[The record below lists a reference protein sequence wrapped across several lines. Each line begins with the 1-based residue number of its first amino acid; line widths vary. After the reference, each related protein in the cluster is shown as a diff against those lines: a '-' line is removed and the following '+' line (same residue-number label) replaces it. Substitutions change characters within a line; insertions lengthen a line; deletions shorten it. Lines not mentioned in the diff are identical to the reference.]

1 MIVRTAALLLAFLC
15 CSFDAP
21 VAAQN
26 VSAQPVVASR
36 TLGNGL
42 RVLVVEDHAAPVV
55 QTGVWYRFGSIYET
69 AGKTGLAHA
78 LEHMMFRGS
87 EHISASGL
95 DDIVAHLGATM
106 NAETNYDY
114 THFYFVMPSDKLGVA
129 LAIESDRMRHAL
141 IQESEWQVERG
152 AVLSELDGDAS
163 SPFFSLLSA
172 VRTAAYPNSAA
183 GRTPVGV
190 RSQVATAHASDI
202 AKYYRTWYA
211 PNNATLVVTGDVRA
225 ADVFA
230 LAQRDFGSISAKTL
244 PARPSEHL
252 TPATGKTADSQFPFP
267 FEILDLSY
275 AVPGDTEPGEPEI
288 STLATLL
295 NNQRAPFYKALV
307 QSNVALAVNANADT
321 QLHGGLLNV
330 FIVLN
335 PGHHA
340 GEAQAIFQNTMDQ
353 ILRSGFDPALVAAT
367 KKLTIAERV
376 LDTDSV
382 GGLASLV
389 GYTYGVVGERVQDE
403 DARLA
408 AITPQSLL
416 AAAQHYLAVPSV
428 VGHLSPN
435 AQPPSGSSQKTTA
448 GANDDFS
455 SRVPNGRI
463 AMPKAV
469 AVSIHTPTQAR
480 SKLLPVR
487 FTLANGLTVLVATR
501 TDRPTVS
508 IRGVID
514 SAARFEPDGKA
525 GIARLASDVANFGTE
540 HYDFN
545 ALRSTIDDLGGQI
558 TLGQTF
564 SARGLASDL
573 EPMLAVLADGER
585 HPAFPQ
591 LFFTQERDQLANS
604 VAQEQQVSGQAI
616 SHAMLQLL
624 LDPSDPGLRFPSEQS
639 VRALSVAD
647 ALAYTRQYW
656 RPDLT
661 TVSIVGNVTP
671 ARARAA
677 MEAAF
682 GGWRADGP
690 TPATRE
696 MALPQPH
703 AAHSY
708 IGTDS
713 SQVFIEL
720 GQAVMPRTSED
731 YEAFALLAQ
740 ILAGP
745 GAFESRLM
753 NEMRQK
759 RGLVYSVSSR
769 VDADRDRGDFIITLS
784 AAPQKV
790 ASAVK
795 FVRAQLLRL
804 QSEPPSQLELTD
816 AKARL
821 VSGTLLSQESPSSE
835 LAQLNDLR
843 LFGLPDTYYTTLNE
857 RYAHVTAADVQR
869 VAKKYLR
876 PDDLIE
882 IYSGPAGPWSQGS
895 LLHSVL

>member
-1 MIVRTAALLLAFLC
+1 MKFSAAALLLALLC
-15 CSFDAP
+15 GSFAP
-21 VAAQN
+21 SATAQT
-26 VSAQPVVASR
+26 VTAQPAVASR
-36 TLGNGL
+36 TLSNGL

-114 THFYFVMPSDKLGVA
+114 THFFFVMPADKLGVA

-141 IQESEWQVERG
+141 IQESEWRVERG

-172 VRTAAYPNSAA
+172 VRAAAYPNSAA

-190 RSQVATAHASDI
+190 RSQVANARASDI
-202 AKYYRTWYA
+202 ARYYRTWYA

-230 LAQRDFGSISAKTL
+230 LAQRDFGSIRAKTL

-288 STLATLL
+288 STLSTLL

-307 QSNVALAVNANADT
+307 ESNVALAVTANADT

-330 FIVLN
+330 FIVLTR
-335 PGHHA
+335 GHHA
-340 GEAQAIFQNTMDQ
+340 DEAQAIFQNTMDQ
-353 ILRSGFDPALVAAT
+353 VLKTGFDPALVSAT

-376 LDTDSV
+376 LDTDSI

-416 AAAQHYLAVPSV
+416 ATARRYLAAPSV

-435 AQPPSGSSQKTTA
+435 AQPRGSSQKTTA
-448 GANDDFS
+448 GASDDFS

-463 AMPKAV
+463 TMPKAV
-469 AVSIHTPTQAR
+469 AVAIHTPTQAR

-508 IRGVID
+508 VRGVID
-514 SAARFEPDGKA
+514 SAARFEPNGKA
-525 GIARLASDVANFGTE
+525 GIARLASDVVNFGTE

-545 ALRSTIDDLGGQI
+545 ALHSTIDDLGGQI

-564 SARGLASDL
+564 SARGLASDF
-573 EPMLAVLADGER
+573 EPMLRVLADGAR

-591 LFFTQERDQLANS
+591 FYFTQERDQLANS

-616 SHAMLQLL
+616 SHELLQLL
-624 LDPSDPGLRFPSEQS
+624 LAPDDPGLRFASESS
-639 VRALSVAD
+639 VRALTPAD
-647 ALAYTRQYW
+647 ALAYTQQYW

-677 MEAAF
+677 MEASF
-682 GGWRADGP
+682 GDWKAPGP
-690 TPATRE
+690 APSTRE
-696 MALPQPH
+696 MPLPQPH

-784 AAPQKV
+784 ATPQKV
-790 ASAVK
+790 QSAVT

-804 QSEPPSQLELTD
+804 QNEPVSQLELTD

-821 VSGTLLSQESPSSE
+821 VSGALLSQESPASE
-835 LAQLNDLR
+835 LVQLNDLR
-843 LFGLPDTYYTTLNE
+843 LFGLPDTYYTTLND
-857 RYAHVTAADVQR
+857 RYAHVTAADIQR
-869 VAKKYLR
+869 VAQKYLR
-876 PDDLIE
+876 PDALIE
-882 IYSGPAGPWSQGS
+882 IYAGPPGPWSQGS